1 MQVEKDAMISG
12 VNFQVLELRSKVNDL
27 LDKENKMWFQRSRS
41 LWAIHGDRDSKNFHH
56 KATQRLRRN
65 KIGGIKNSTGLWVT
79 NPIEVADCLVSYY
92 KYLFTTSGICQPEEA
107 IITILSLITP

>member
-12 VNFQVLELRSKVNDL
+12 VNFRVLELRSKVNDL

-41 LWAIHGDRDSKNFHH
+41 LWAIHGDRDSKYFHH

-65 KIGGIKNSTGLWVT
+65 KIRRIKYSVGLWAT
-79 NPIEVADCLVSYY
+79 NPTEIAN
-92 KYLFTTSGICQPEEA
+92 
-107 IITILSLITP
+107 